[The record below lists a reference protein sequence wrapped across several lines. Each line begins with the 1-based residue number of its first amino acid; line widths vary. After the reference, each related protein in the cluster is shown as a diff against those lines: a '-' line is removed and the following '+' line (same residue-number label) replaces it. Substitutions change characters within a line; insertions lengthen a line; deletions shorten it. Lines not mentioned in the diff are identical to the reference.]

1 MSQNDASSELL
12 RFTSN
17 LGDAAWTG
25 IDFIASYQRMKP
37 PSPPADAIDGRA
49 LHSAL
54 FLESQS
60 TQIAA
65 VL

>member
-25 IDFIASYQRMKP
+25 IDFIASTN
-37 PSPPADAIDGRA
+37 G
-49 LHSAL
+49 
-54 FLESQS
+54 
-60 TQIAA
+60 
-65 VL
+65 